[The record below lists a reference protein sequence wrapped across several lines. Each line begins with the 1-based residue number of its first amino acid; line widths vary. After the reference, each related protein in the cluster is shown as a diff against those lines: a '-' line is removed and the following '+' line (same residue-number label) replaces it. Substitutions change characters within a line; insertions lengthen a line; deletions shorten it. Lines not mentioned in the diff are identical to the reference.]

1 MELRQVGFRHF
12 RSYIYLHLDDRHSL
26 MCNCNHTDLGIAPF
40 SEEASFLQAITR
52 KGLGLGL
59 LKNLART
66 EGVGKEIYEKG
77 GT

>member
-1 MELRQVGFRHF
+1 MELRQVGFRQF
-12 RSYIYLHLDDRHSL
+12 RSYIYLDLDDRHSL

-40 SEEASFLQAITR
+40 SEEASFLQAIMR

>member
-12 RSYIYLHLDDRHSL
+12 RSYIYLDLDDRRSL

-40 SEEASFLQAITR
+40 SEEASFLQAIMR

-59 LKNLART
+59 LQNLA
-66 EGVGKEIYEKG
+66 KPKG
-77 GT
+77 

>member
-1 MELRQVGFRHF
+1 MELRQVSFRHF
-12 RSYIYLHLDDRHSL
+12 RSYIYLDLDDRHSL
-26 MCNCNHTDLGIAPF
+26 MRNCNHTDLGIAPF

>member
-12 RSYIYLHLDDRHSL
+12 RSYIYLDLDDRHSL
-26 MCNCNHTDLGIAPF
+26 MYNCNHTDLGIVPF
-40 SEEASFLQAITR
+40 SEEASFLQAIMR

-77 GT
+77 AT